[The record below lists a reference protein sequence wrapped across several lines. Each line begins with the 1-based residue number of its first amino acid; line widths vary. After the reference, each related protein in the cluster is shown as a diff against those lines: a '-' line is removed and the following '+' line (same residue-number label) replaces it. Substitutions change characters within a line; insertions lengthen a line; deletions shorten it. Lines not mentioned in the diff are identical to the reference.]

1 MRVSVRI
8 VHPYAA
14 GFRPAAALF
23 FITRAIL
30 AIMLTLNATSMETK
44 AEDVTVPTAEQFTM
58 TASKNGHRYRIFLAK
73 PVLPPPPGGYP
84 VIYVLD
90 GNATFQTAAQALRL
104 QTRPPKGFGPA
115 ALVGIGYE
123 TDEPFDVD
131 ARFRDYTTPANANHL
146 PTRKSG
152 EPWPEIGGADAFL
165 EFIRNDLFPEIDRRI
180 AANPERR
187 TLFGHS
193 LGGFF
198 VLNTFLHDSD
208 AFATYVA
215 GSSSIWWNRNEL
227 LGVARNFVG
236 SDPDLTGKRLLIGI
250 GGDELDDMLDG
261 SRAMSSILEPLFKQ
275 GLDLRYVEF
284 DGEEHVSV
292 LPAMLSRTVTFSL
305 KPGHEEL
312 P

>member
-1 MRVSVRI
+1 MLIASTTSI
-8 VHPYAA
+8 QTAA
-14 GFRPAAALF
+14 G
-23 FITRAIL
+23 
-30 AIMLTLNATSMETK
+30 E
-44 AEDVTVPTAEQFTM
+44 VTVPAAEQFTM
-58 TASKNGHRYRIFLAK
+58 TASKTGHRYRIFLAK

-131 ARFRDYTTPANANHL
+131 GRFRDYTTPASANHL
-146 PTRKSG
+146 PERKSD
-152 EPWPEIGGADAFL
+152 EPWPGNGEADAFL
-165 EFIRNDLFPEIDRRI
+165 AFIRNDLFPEIDRRL
-180 AANPERR
+180 AANPQRR
-187 TLFGHS
+187 TLVGHS

-198 VLNTFLHDSD
+198 VLNTFLKDSN
-208 AFATYVA
+208 AFTTYVA

-227 LGVARNFVG
+227 LGVARNFAENA
-236 SDPDLTGKRLLIGI
+236 PDLTGKRLLIGI
-250 GGDELDDMLDG
+250 GGDELDDMLEG
-261 SRAMSSILEPLFKQ
+261 SRAMFSILEPLFKQ

-292 LPAMLSRTVTFSL
+292 LPAILSRAISFSL